1 MHRVPPQATHNSCSF
16 LVSPSWECYHILI
29 PAFLC
34 KTLPLSLSLP
44 PGNLAHHGLSR
55 FPPRHQ
61 PLSAPPTYTHTQW
74 VPLPRGHL
82 QSLVASLLTR
92 LPWPM
97 LSCRGRIHPKT
108 EQGLKTGIGW
118 TISGP
123 LPLLSAQ
130 RHLMELRSGP
140 APARAQHRLTGS

>member
-61 PLSAPPTYTHTQW
+61 PLSAPPTYTHTVGTPAQG
-74 VPLPRGHL
+74 PSAEPRGLPFDQAALAYVEL
-82 QSLVASLLTR
+82 QRQNS
-92 LPWPM
+92 P
-97 LSCRGRIHPKT
+97 
-108 EQGLKTGIGW
+108 QD
-118 TISGP
+118 
-123 LPLLSAQ
+123 
-130 RHLMELRSGP
+130 
-140 APARAQHRLTGS
+140 